1 MRKIGSYAPLS
12 QGEISLPGGIF
23 MIRIASES
31 DIPAMLAIYAPFVAH
46 TTVSFE
52 YDVPGEDV
60 FLQRF
65 RDITSQFPWLVWE
78 EDGRVLGYAY
88 AAKPF
93 ERAGYSWC
101 AEPSIYLHADARGR
115 GIGRMLYA
123 ALEAILEKQGY
134 CVLYSLITGENRA
147 SLRFHEKCG
156 YTVCMELPECGR
168 KFGRWLS
175 LIWMEKRLKIGEN
188 PSAFPV
194 PWLSIVQD
202 AETFCYILDSLSL
215 S

>member
-1 MRKIGSYAPLS
+1 
-12 QGEISLPGGIF
+12 
-23 MIRIASES
+23 MIRIALES
-31 DIPAMLAIYAPFVAH
+31 DVPAMLAIYAPFVET

-52 YDVPGEDV
+52 YDVPSEAA

-65 RDITSQFPWLVWE
+65 RDITTQFPWLVWE

-101 AEPSIYLHADARGR
+101 AEPSIYLAEEARGR
-115 GIGRMLYA
+115 DVGRKLYA
-123 ALEAILEKQGY
+123 VLEAILDRQGY
-134 CVLYSLITGENRA
+134 CVLYSLITSENKA

-156 YTVCMELPECGR
+156 YSTVAVFPDCGR
-168 KFGRWLS
+168 KFGRWLG
-175 LIWMEKRLKIGEN
+175 LHWMEKRIKISNN
-188 PSAFPV
+188 PSAFPRS
-194 PWLSIVQD
+194 WLVIVQD
-202 AETFCYILDSLSL
+202 AERFSDILDSLSL